1 LGQPRK
7 EEGFNKEWQTNKRRW
22 ELGSLT
28 IEKKLKDCVG
38 RSMEEWR
45 GREEGV
51 GARKRNAVKMDYGSL
66 YGNERRREEEEDG

>member
-28 IEKKLKDCVG
+28 IEKRLKDCVG

-45 GREEGV
+45 SWGLGQ
-51 GARKRNAVKMDYGSL
+51 GKGMQLKWTMAVFMGMR
-66 YGNERRREEEEDG
+66 GGEEEDG